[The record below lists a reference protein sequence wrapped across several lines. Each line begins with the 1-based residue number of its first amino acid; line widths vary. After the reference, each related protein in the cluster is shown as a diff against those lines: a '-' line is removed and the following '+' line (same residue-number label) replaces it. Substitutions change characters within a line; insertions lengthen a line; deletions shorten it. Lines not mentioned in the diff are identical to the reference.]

1 MSIFKDE
8 RTTLHLMHP
17 ALSAV
22 IASLNT
28 ALGEPGFKI
37 SINAGKRGL
46 SVSLNGRVIC
56 KGRDFVEFSA
66 NWKAKEQAAM
76 SEEAAKKS
84 KS

>member
-1 MSIFKDE
+1 MSIFKDP

-22 IASLNT
+22 MVSLNM
-28 ALGEPGFKI
+28 ALSDPEFKV

-56 KGRDFVEFSA
+56 KGKDLVQFTD
-66 NWKAKEQAAM
+66 NWKAKQQAAIA
-76 SEEAAKKS
+76 EEAAKKS
-84 KS
+84 KA